1 MGKDSE
7 NYLYETKMKYSLVEI
22 FGYLFFFS
30 LLIFLLIYSF
40 FWGLVILIFFS
51 YVFYNS
57 PTKALFYEDKI
68 VFIYLFFIK
77 REVIYSDVKKVKIEE
92 VNILSAPTINI
103 YVSKKYSF
111 AYGSRLNLKN
121 IFNLL
126 YRKKVKIIFDETL
139 KYLFDVDL
147 DLDKPFK
154 ESSNYEGRFL

>member
-1 MGKDSE
+1 MNRKG
-7 NYLYETKMKYSLVEI
+7 NYLYETKMKYSLVEA

-30 LLIFLLIYSF
+30 LLMFLLIYSF
-40 FWGLVILIFFS
+40 FLGLAILILFS

-57 PTKALFYEDKI
+57 PTKAIFYEGKI

-77 REVIYSDVKKVKIEE
+77 REVNYSEVKKVKIEE
-92 VNILSAPTINI
+92 VNIFSQPTINI

-111 AYGSRLNLKN
+111 SYGSRLNLKN

-126 YRKKVKIIFDETL
+126 YRKKVKIVLDKTL
-139 KYLFDVDL
+139 KNLLDVDL